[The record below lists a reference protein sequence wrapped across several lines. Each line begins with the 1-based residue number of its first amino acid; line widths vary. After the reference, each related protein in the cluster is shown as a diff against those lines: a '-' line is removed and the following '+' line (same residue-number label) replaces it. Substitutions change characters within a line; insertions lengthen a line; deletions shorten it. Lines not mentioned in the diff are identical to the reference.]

1 LMVTIDA
8 SIPPNFYEIEGIQEI
23 IDKALEESK

>member
-1 LMVTIDA
+1 MVTIDA
-8 SIPPNFYEIEGIQEI
+8 SIPPNFYEIEGIQKI